1 MFDIA
6 FSEMVVIGLV
16 ALLVLGPKRLPELA
30 RTAGR
35 WIAGLR
41 RFIDSVKREV
51 DREVR
56 SDDLEAFRKLQQ
68 ELDETR
74 NLLHKSAGDTLHS
87 LSQLQV
93 NPEPSP
99 APIGAASTPTI
110 APAASAPPAETPGK
124 AKRARP
130 SKKAVKKHG
139 GRKAKR

>member
-35 WIAGLR
+35 WIAGVR
-41 RFIDSVKREV
+41 RFIENVKQEV

-56 SDDLEAFRKLQQ
+56 GEDLQAFRKLQQ

-74 NLLHKSAGDTLHS
+74 ALLHKSASDTLEGFS
-87 LSQLQV
+87 KLQV
-93 NPEPSP
+93 NPEPTP
-99 APIGAASTPTI
+99 AI
-110 APAASAPPAETPGK
+110 APATSGGATVAEAGASAPASRPRQ
-124 AKRARP
+124 RAAT
-130 SKKAVKKHG
+130 KKSAKKHG
-139 GRKAKR
+139 GRKAKQR

>member
-35 WIAGLR
+35 WIAGVR
-41 RFIDSVKREV
+41 RFIENVKQEV

-56 SDDLEAFRKLQQ
+56 AEDLQAFRKLQQ

-74 NLLHKSAGDTLHS
+74 ALLHKSATDTLEG
-87 LSQLQV
+87 LSRLQV
-93 NPEPSP
+93 NPEPTP
-99 APIGAASTPTI
+99 VIAPGASSG
-110 APAASAPPAETPGK
+110 APAAEPEVAAPAPKSKRRSSTSKPA
-124 AKRARP
+124 
-130 SKKAVKKHG
+130 KKHG
-139 GRKAKR
+139 GRKAKQR

>member
-35 WIAGLR
+35 WIAGVR
-41 RFIDSVKREV
+41 RFIENVKQEV

-56 SDDLEAFRKLQQ
+56 AEDLQAFRKLQQ

-74 NLLHKSAGDTLHS
+74 ALLHKSASDTLEGFS
-87 LSQLQV
+87 KLQV
-93 NPEPSP
+93 NPEPTPVISP
-99 APIGAASTPTI
+99 AARSG
-110 APAASAPPAETPGK
+110 PAAAEPPPPAPTFRP
-124 AKRARP
+124 KRRSP
-130 SKKAVKKHG
+130 TRKPTKKHG
-139 GRKAKR
+139 GRKAKQR

>member
-35 WIAGLR
+35 WIAGVR
-41 RFIDSVKREV
+41 RFVENVKQEV

-56 SDDLEAFRKLQQ
+56 AEDLQAFRKLQQ

-74 NLLHKSAGDTLHS
+74 ALLHKSAADTLEG
-87 LSQLQV
+87 LSKLQV
-93 NPEPSP
+93 NPEPTP
-99 APIGAASTPTI
+99 AIS
-110 APAASAPPAETPGK
+110 PAASSGATPAETP
-124 AKRARP
+124 APAPRPRRQPPARTP
-130 SKKAVKKHG
+130 AKKHG
-139 GRKAKR
+139 GRKAKQR